1 MVDIIIK
8 NGSVVDGSG
17 DRRKSADI
25 AIEND
30 QILEVGDLGNLS
42 AERIV
47 DAAGKVISP
56 GFIDIHSH
64 ADASL
69 GVANKAESL
78 AYQGVTTVVTGQC
91 GFSPAPLLDET
102 REQFLAARGDD
113 DSGFPWDEISTF
125 GSFLDYLEK
134 NGLSINVEP
143 LVGHG
148 TIRTA
153 VMGYSADRPN
163 EDQIEAMQKQVA
175 QAMDEGAIGVSTGLI
190 YPPGYFS
197 ETDELIEITKPA
209 GEKDG
214 FYFSHVRGEGKTLLD
229 SIREEIEVGRKT
241 NTSVQHSHY
250 KASGE
255 ENWEK
260 ANLGLKMIEE
270 ARAGGLD
277 MTVDMYPYVASS
289 NGLIDALP
297 DWTREGGLGETM
309 KRLKDPDTREKIK
322 KAMGSQLWDKILISR
337 SPNEDHVGYYI
348 SELADKDSKDPYVWV
363 FDALLGTNGQ
373 ISRISFGMSEE
384 NVRMQLAHEVMM
396 IGTDGFGIPPEGP
409 FSEGAPH
416 PRSFGTFPRVLGKYV
431 REEKIFSL
439 EEGVWKM
446 TGFPAQKLRLSDRGL
461 IRKGYK
467 ADIVIFDHQTIIDNA
482 TFIQPKQYPS
492 GVEHVLVNG
501 KFIIDQGKHTQA
513 LPGKILTRL

>member
-1 MVDIIIK
+1 MPDIIIK

-30 QILEVGDLGNLS
+30 QIVEVGDLGNLS

-47 DAAGKVISP
+47 DATGKIISP

-64 ADASL
+64 ADAYL
-69 GVANKAESL
+69 GIAPRAESL

-91 GFSPAPLLDET
+91 GFSPAPLLEET
-102 REQFLAARGDD
+102 REQFITALGDND
-113 DSGFPWDEISTF
+113 YGIPWDEISTF

-163 EDQIEAMQKQVA
+163 EDQIEAMQKLVA
-175 QAMDEGAIGVSTGLI
+175 QAMDEGAIGISTGLI

-197 ETDELIEITKPA
+197 ETDELIEIIKPV

-229 SIREEIEVGRKT
+229 SIREEIEIGRKT

-260 ANLGLKMIEE
+260 ASLGLEMIEE

-277 MTVDMYPYVASS
+277 MTVDMYPYIASS

-297 DWTREGGLGETM
+297 DWMREGGLDETM
-309 KRLKDPDTREKIK
+309 KRLKDPDMREKIIE
-322 KAMGSQLWDKILISR
+322 AMGSQPWDKILIST
-337 SPNEDHVGYYI
+337 SPNQDHVGCYV
-348 SELADKDSKDPYVWV
+348 SELAEKELKDPYVWM
-363 FDALLGTNGQ
+363 FDALLETNGQ
-373 ISRISFGMSEE
+373 ISRITFGMSEE
-384 NVRMQLAHEVMM
+384 NVRMQLAHEAMM
-396 IGTDGFGIPPEGP
+396 IGTDGFGIPPEGAL
-409 FSEGAPH
+409 SEGAPH

-431 REEKIFSL
+431 REQKILTL
-439 EEGVWKM
+439 EEGIRKM
-446 TGFPAQKLRLSDRGL
+446 TGFPAQKLRLPDRGL
-461 IRKGYK
+461 IKKGYK
-467 ADIVIFDHQTIIDNA
+467 ADVVVFDPDTIIDNA
-482 TFIQPKQYPS
+482 TFIQPKQYPT

-501 KFIIDQGKHTQA
+501 KFIIDRGKHTGS
-513 LPGKILTRL
+513 LPGKVLTR

>member
-8 NGSVVDGSG
+8 NGRVIDGSG
-17 DRRKSADI
+17 KKLKSADI

-30 QILEVGDLGNLS
+30 QIVEVGDLGELS
-42 AERIV
+42 AERVI
-47 DAAGKVISP
+47 DATGKVISP

-69 GVANKAESL
+69 GIAPRAESL

-102 REQFLAARGDD
+102 REQFIKSLGVDGDD
-113 DSGFPWDEISTF
+113 FPWNEISTF

-153 VMGYSADRPN
+153 VMGFSSDRPN
-163 EDQIEAMQKQVA
+163 EDQIEAMQKLVA

-197 ETDELIEITKPA
+197 ETDELIEITKPV
-209 GEKDG
+209 GERNG
-214 FYFSHVRGEGKTLLD
+214 FYFSHVRGEGSSLFD
-229 SIREEIEVGRKT
+229 SIREEIEIGRKT

-255 ENWEK
+255 ENWDK
-260 ANLGLKMIEE
+260 ARRGLEMIEE

-277 MTVDMYPYVASS
+277 MTVDMYPYPASS

-297 DWTREGGLGETM
+297 DWTREGGLEKTL
-309 KRLKDPDTREKIK
+309 KRLNDLDNRTKITGEMGPQPWEKMLL
-322 KAMGSQLWDKILISR
+322 AT
-337 SPNEDHVGYYI
+337 SPNPDHVGRYV
-348 SELADKDSKDPYVWV
+348 SELALNASKDPYVWM
-363 FDALLGTNGQ
+363 FDALLETGGQ
-373 ISRISFGMSEE
+373 ISRIVFGMSEE
-384 NVRMQLAHEVMM
+384 NVKMQLAHEAMM
-396 IGTDGFGIPPEGP
+396 IGTDGYGIPPIGTL
-409 FSEGAPH
+409 SEGAPH

-431 REEKIFSL
+431 REEKILTL
-439 EEGVWKM
+439 EEGVRKM
-446 TGFPAQKLRLSDRGL
+446 TGFPAQKLRLADRGL
-461 IRKGYK
+461 VRKGYK
-467 ADIVIFDHQTIIDNA
+467 ADVVIFDPDTIIDNA
-482 TFIQPKQYPS
+482 TFVEPKQYPT
-492 GVEHVLVNG
+492 GIEYVLVNG
-501 KFIIDQGKHTQA
+501 KFIIDQGKHTHA
-513 LPGKILTRL
+513 LPGKILTR